1 MSETAGSTVKIK
13 RPDFGQAITISDD
26 MRLQTPDMPIIPFIE
41 GDGIGVDITP
51 VMRQVVDSAVE
62 AAYGKVRKIA
72 WMEIYAGEKAVT
84 LYGDDNWLPKATLK
98 AMRQYIVSIKGPL
111 TTPTGGGL
119 RSINVAIRQALD
131 LYACVRPV
139 RYFEGIISPL
149 KNAGATKMTVFREN
163 TEDIYAGIEWEAE
176 SDEVRRIISFL
187 QKEMKVKQIRFPDT
201 TAIGIKPVS
210 SQGSKRLVRRALQ
223 YAIAN
228 DRESLT
234 LVHKGNIMK
243 YTEGA
248 FMRWGYQLIKEE
260 FDGILLDDG
269 PWCTVKNPI
278 TGRDI
283 IIKDCIVDNF
293 LQQILIK
300 PRDFDVIATL
310 NLNGDYISDA
320 LAAQVGGIGMA
331 PGANVSD
338 VAAVFEATH
347 GTAPKHAGKNK
358 ANPGSLILSAEMMLR
373 HIGWY
378 EAAELVIDGMSQAIE
393 TGQVTYDL
401 VRHSV
406 DVNVLTSSDF
416 GKAVITAMKST

>member
-1 MSETAGSTVKIK
+1 
-13 RPDFGQAITISDD
+13 
-26 MRLQTPDMPIIPFIE
+26 MPIIPFIE
-41 GDGIGVDITP
+41 GDGIGVDITS
-51 VMRQVVDSAVE
+51 VMREVVDAAVE
-62 AAYGKVRKIA
+62 TAYGGARKIA
-72 WMEIYAGEKAVT
+72 WMEIYAGEKAAS
-84 LYGDDNWLPKATLK
+84 LYGDDDWLPKETLK
-98 AMRQYIVSIKGPL
+98 VMKRYAVSVKGPL
-111 TTPTGGGL
+111 TTPAGGGL
-119 RSINVAIRQALD
+119 RSINVAIRQSLD

-176 SDEVRRIISFL
+176 SDEVRRVISFL
-187 QKEMKVKQIRFPDT
+187 QKEMRVKKIRFPDT

-210 SQGSKRLVRRALQ
+210 SQGSKRLVRRALR
-223 YAIAN
+223 YAIDN
-228 DRESLT
+228 DCESLT

-248 FMRWGYQLIKEE
+248 FMRWGYQLVKEE
-260 FDGILLDDG
+260 YEGRLLDGG

-278 TGRDI
+278 TDRDI
-283 IIKDCIVDNF
+283 IVKDCIADNF

-338 VAAVFEATH
+338 AAAVFEATH

-373 HIGWY
+373 HIGWP
-378 EAAELVIDGMSQAIE
+378 EAAALVVEGMSQAIGS
-393 TGQVTYDL
+393 GQVTYDL
-401 VRHSV
+401 ARHS
-406 DVNVLTSSDF
+406 DDLNVLSSTDF
-416 GKAVITAMKST
+416 GKAVVIATMKTK

>member
-1 MSETAGSTVKIK
+1 MDATNSKSKIK
-13 RPDFGQAITISDD
+13 KPDFGQSIVIGDD
-26 MRLQTPDMPIIPFIE
+26 LKLQTPDMPIIPFIE
-41 GDGIGVDITP
+41 GDGIGVDITS
-51 VMRQVVDSAVE
+51 VMRDVVDAAVE
-62 AAYGKVRKIA
+62 TAYGGGRKIA
-72 WMEIYAGEKAVT
+72 WMEIYAGEKAAN
-84 LYGDDNWLPKATLK
+84 LYGDDDWLPKETLK
-98 AMRQYIVSIKGPL
+98 AMKRYAVSIKGPL

-119 RSINVAIRQALD
+119 RSINVAIRQSLD

-176 SDEVRRIISFL
+176 SDDVRRIISFL
-187 QKEMKVKQIRFPDT
+187 QKEMRVKKIRFPDT

-210 SQGSKRLVRRALQ
+210 SQGSKRLVRRALR
-223 YAIAN
+223 YAIDN
-228 DRESLT
+228 DCESLT

-248 FMRWGYQLIKEE
+248 FMRWGYQLAKEE
-260 FDGILLDDG
+260 FGGRLLDGG

-278 TGRDI
+278 SGRDI
-283 IIKDCIVDNF
+283 IVKDCIADNF

-338 VAAVFEATH
+338 AAAVFEATH

-358 ANPGSLILSAEMMLR
+358 SNPGSLILSAEMLLR
-373 HIGWY
+373 HIGWL
-378 EAAELVIDGMSQAIE
+378 EAAALVVEGMSQAIGA
-393 TGQVTYDL
+393 GQVTYDL
-401 VRHSV
+401 ARHS
-406 DVNVLTSSDF
+406 DDLNVLSSTDF
-416 GKAVITAMKST
+416 GKAVIATMKTK